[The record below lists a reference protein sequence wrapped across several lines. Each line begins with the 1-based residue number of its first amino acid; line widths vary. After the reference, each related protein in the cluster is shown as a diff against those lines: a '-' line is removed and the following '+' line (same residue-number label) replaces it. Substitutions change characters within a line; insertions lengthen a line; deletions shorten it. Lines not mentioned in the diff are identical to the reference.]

1 MIVPKAIQNL
11 IEAFERLPGIGP
23 KTAQRLTF
31 YLLHVPQTMLDD
43 FASAL
48 SNLKKNTVLCSIC
61 FNVSEKDPCPICSD
75 VNRDHSTICVVEQPL
90 DVLALD
96 RNGHY
101 KGVYHILHGA
111 ISPLNNIGPDEL
123 RISELVG
130 RIRENQLQI
139 REIILATNSNM
150 EGEATA
156 MFLSRELAEFKVP
169 ASTAKR
175 GEQGSKFKVTRLAH
189 GLPVGGDV
197 EYADEVTLQR
207 ALEGRREY
215 GV

>member
-1 MIVPKAIQNL
+1 MQIPKAINNL

-31 YLLHVPQTMLDD
+31 YLLHVPQAMLDD

-48 SNLKKNTVLCSIC
+48 TNLKKNTVLCSIC
-61 FNVSEKDPCPICSD
+61 FNVSESDPCPICADAS
-75 VNRDHSTICVVEQPL
+75 RDHSIICVVEQPL

-96 RNGHY
+96 KNGRFR
-101 KGVYHILHGA
+101 GVYHVLHGA

-123 RISELVG
+123 RIRELID
-130 RIRENQLQI
+130 RIRRSQQEI
-139 REIILATNSNM
+139 SEIILATNSNM

-156 MFLSRELAEFKVP
+156 MYIARELTQFKI
-169 ASTAKR
+169 
-175 GEQGSKFKVTRLAH
+175 QNSKFKISRLAH

-197 EYADEVTLQR
+197 EYADEITLQR

>member
-1 MIVPKAIQNL
+1 MQIPKAIANL
-11 IEAFERLPGIGP
+11 VDAFERLPGIGP

-48 SNLKKNTVLCSIC
+48 QNLKKNTILCSIC
-61 FNVSEKDPCPICSD
+61 FNVSETDPCPLCNNI
-75 VNRDHSTICVVEQPL
+75 NRDHGTICVVEQPL

-96 RNGHY
+96 RNGVY

-123 RISELVG
+123 K
-130 RIRENQLQI
+130 IRELLKRI
-139 REIILATNSNM
+139 KESPEEVKEVILATNSNM

-156 MFLSRELAEFKVP
+156 MYIAREL
-169 ASTAKR
+169 
-175 GEQGSKFKVTRLAH
+175 GKFKMQNAKFKISRLAH

-207 ALEGRREY
+207 AIEGRREY
-215 GV
+215 GI

>member
-1 MIVPKAIQNL
+1 MQIPKAINNL

-31 YLLHVPQTMLDD
+31 YLLHVPQAMLDD

-48 SNLKKNTVLCSIC
+48 TNLKKNTVLCSIC
-61 FNVSEKDPCPICSD
+61 FNVSESDPCPICADAS
-75 VNRDHSTICVVEQPL
+75 RDHSIICVVEQPL

-96 RNGHY
+96 KNGRFR
-101 KGVYHILHGA
+101 GVYHVLHGA

-123 RISELVG
+123 RIRELID
-130 RIRENQLQI
+130 RIRRSQQGI
-139 REIILATNSNM
+139 SEIILATNSNM

-156 MFLSRELAEFKVP
+156 MYIARELTQFKI
-169 ASTAKR
+169 
-175 GEQGSKFKVTRLAH
+175 QNSKFKISRLAH

-197 EYADEVTLQR
+197 EYADEITLQR

-215 GV
+215 GN